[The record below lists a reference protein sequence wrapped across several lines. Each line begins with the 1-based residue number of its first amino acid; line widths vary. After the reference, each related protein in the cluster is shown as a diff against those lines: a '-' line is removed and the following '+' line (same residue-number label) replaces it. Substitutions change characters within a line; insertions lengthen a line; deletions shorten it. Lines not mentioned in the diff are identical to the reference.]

1 MRCHLFIVERNVA
14 LHFAQ
19 HQRNTMRNMQLTLSQ
34 AAELSGRHK
43 STIQRAIVSGRLP
56 AELID
61 GNYCIDD
68 ADLFAVFPRPDATLR
83 NSSDATRNATVRNTS
98 ATMESIEELAKLRA
112 ENALLRE
119 FVNDLRGSVD
129 DLRGRLDSEIEER
142 RRLTAITAKL
152 LERDSVIDEP
162 TPNDRLLK
170 KIFRG
175 RGY

>member
-1 MRCHLFIVERNVA
+1 
-14 LHFAQ
+14 
-19 HQRNTMRNMQLTLSQ
+19 MRNMQLTLSQ
-34 AAELSGRHK
+34 ASELSGRHK
-43 STIQRAIVSGRLP
+43 STIQRAIVSGRLS

-61 GNYCIDD
+61 GSYRIDET
-68 ADLFAVFPRPDATLR
+68 ALFTAFPRHDTTLR
-83 NSSDATRNATVRNTS
+83 NSSDATGNATECNTH
-98 ATMESIEELAKLRA
+98 ATMESVEELTKLRA

-152 LERDSVIDEP
+152 LERDSVIDES

-170 KIFRG
+170 KLFRG
-175 RGY
+175 KGY